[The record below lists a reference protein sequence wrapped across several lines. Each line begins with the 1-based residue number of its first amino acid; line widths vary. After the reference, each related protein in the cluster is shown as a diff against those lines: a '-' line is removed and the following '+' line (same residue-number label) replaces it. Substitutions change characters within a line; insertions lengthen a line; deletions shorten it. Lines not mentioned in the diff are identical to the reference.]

1 MANKVTTLIDVNT
14 QDELY
19 PRTKAS
25 AVSDND
31 GNTLGNIAV
40 WNALDVASGVN
51 TVNVGLDMD
60 LLWTNSAPTS
70 SFSAQT
76 IQLDLSGYALI
87 LITSENSV
95 SFAENNVGSKS
106 QITYSS
112 TSGQIRHR
120 DFTVVTTGITFDA
133 GYGGSSTDNTN
144 CRPYKIYG
152 IR

>member
-1 MANKVTTLIDVNT
+1 MANKWIQLM
-14 QDELY
+14 
-19 PRTKAS
+19 S
-25 AVSDND
+25 ADGTDN
-31 GNTLGNIAV
+31 LFP
-40 WNALDVASGVN
+40 
-51 TVNVGLDMD
+51 VGKID

-76 IQLDLSGYALI
+76 IPLDLSGYDLI

-95 SFAENNVGSKS
+95 SFAENNVGSKR

-120 DFTVVTTGITFDA
+120 DFTVATTGITFDA
-133 GYGGSSTDNTN
+133 GYGGSSTDNSN

-152 IR
+152 IK